1 VTSSEQAHWLSVQ
14 AEIVRLNIAQPPPGV
29 RHLEMEVVEEFME
42 FKMLRARSREV
53 VLILA
58 AEMISVLFVED
69 AEGAAARLE
78 LIEVMKVEVGE

>member
-58 AEMISVLFVED
+58 AEMIFVED